1 MLRVNPE
8 FNRRVDFLLPFRYP
22 LKYHSYGTSEMIK
35 KALAIKATRYLS
47 FFCFLLVL
55 FSSHAFSQPSGMRMG
70 PGIGMRHW
78 REENR
83 GYRAW
88 ELNLSS
94 VQAKELELIQQIYF
108 RETQVLRAQLLSKR
122 LELWEFLRNPT
133 TRIESIRSK
142 YSEINETESRFE
154 EKAIEYLLKVRN
166 LLTSEQLRSWN
177 PDEEFSLFR
186 RMMRGVEPMGP
197 IHPRRSPPLERFRE
211 E

>member
-1 MLRVNPE
+1 MLRVHLE
-8 FNRRVDFLLPFRYP
+8 FNRRVDFLQPFWYV
-22 LKYHSYGTSEMIK
+22 LKYYSYGTSEMIK
-35 KALAIKATRYLS
+35 KVLAIKANRYLF

-55 FSSHAFSQPSGMRMG
+55 FSSHAFSQPS
-70 PGIGMRHW
+70 GIGMRHW

-94 VQAKELELIQQIYF
+94 VQAKELDLIQQVYF
-108 RETQVLRAQLLSKR
+108 RETQILRAQLLSKR
-122 LELWEFLRNPT
+122 LELWEFLRNPA

-142 YSEINETESRFE
+142 YSEINEIESRFE
-154 EKAIEYLLKVRN
+154 GKAIEYLLKVRN

-197 IHPRRSPPLERFRE
+197 IHPRKSPPLERFRE